1 MFITTPLRRPTR
13 AGICITGSKRP
24 LRRRSSTIRNDSA
37 SWDFLFAGEKW
48 KIVPS
53 PTKQEAP
60 DVDVAARRARSIG
73 AGVCSAAWRSRRH
86 AGTGV
91 PRRGHPRRRR
101 LGRVDP
107 EVVRHR
113 RRAARCV
120 ERARQ
125 PRYGDREDRA
135 LAADQPERPG
145 APCALPQRRRRADA
159 RGAAAHRRRGLPRRG
174 EVAARPPPRRA
185 LREAAREGRRRRAR
199 RVLHLRRRHPQR
211 HLRPRHHPGPRRRPD
226 PRQVPLPLH
235 RLRRRLH
242 RKLAVVVGAPSPRA
256 DWRRAEGAERR
267 AEVDARS
274 GAAAAAA
281 PPRLQQLPQP
291 EARLSLRRH
300 VDDGRALHPQRAAE
314 PPRPRAGAGR
324 AARPAALVREPAS
337 DLSGHDQTVDPRP
350 HHRAGAGGRLRLH
363 RPGAARTPGTRID
376 DRGDQYELVVRR
388 ALHPSADGGRLR
400 HQLRLGGAR
409 QKTHHAPGCDP
420 VRALGWGGHGPAAVH
435 HLLRPLLARLVR
447 RAAAVGHAQ
456 RRLGLRVEAGHGR
469 IRGARRPRHRG
480 RAARAPGAESLSRSS
495 AGRPERQLLPAD
507 HAAPR
512 AVAAGR
518 ALRLLL
524 GPAYPHRLLR
534 SGQHLR
540 RPLQP
545 LQRGQRPR
553 VVGPRR
559 AVLLMVAIL
568 GGGASFIAVFGPVLL
583 YQAPMFFGAVG
594 AGTGG
599 GAALLG
605 YSARTPAQGKK
616 REKGDKSG
624 AVTSALLNFA
634 APIFAVVL
642 LAAISLGTS
651 ELLRLIDFKHTNT
664 PAAERA
670 EARRKVDA
678 QFLATV
684 SKEETHRTY
693 HLKSEIKDVPLQSMA
708 AQRAWFHLSGIQGTD
723 RTELAFIYGL
733 AAGAVF
739 LSLFIGVNR
748 FSMHG
753 LYRNRLIRAYLG
765 ASRYNRD
772 PDRFTGFDENDNLQM
787 YELRPQLLWPN
798 SFTDACDF
806 VDQVSKHAGDVER
819 RIWDA
824 LGDKIQNRIKEV
836 KDKQYPGTL
845 ISAVTQ
851 RVNVLMQTID
861 LATGKPDG
869 NPVKLLDANRKLL
882 EKTFRTLK
890 PLGAARPLHVV
901 NTALNL
907 VSGDN
912 LAWQQRMAES
922 FTVSPLHCGSL
933 YLGYR
938 DAREYGGPDG
948 ISLGTAVT
956 ISGAAASPNMGYHSS
971 VPLAFI
977 LTLLNVRLGAWL
989 GNPGAAGEGS
999 YKKGSPNGNLVPLG
1013 YELTGNTNDRCPWVY
1028 LSDGGHFEN
1037 LALYEMVL
1045 RRCRYIVVSDGGCD
1059 PTFTYEDLGNAIRKI
1074 RIDLGVPIEID
1085 SREMFPRPK
1094 PGEPLRS
1101 GSYIATATIKY
1112 SAVDEGG
1119 RDGLLIYLKPS
1130 VYKEGTLPRDVYNY
1144 AQQSPDFP
1152 HESPGDHFFSESQF
1166 ESDRALG
1173 RHVFDVICRNGKPQ
1187 PSTGDLPAFAK
1198 AMLPIKKQDDVVGSM
1213 EVTTTNGEI
1222 SVAHGVADGVQIRI
1236 RQTNA

>member
-1 MFITTPLRRPTR
+1 MTSLPFDVHEVLEQEYVALHGDLGDMPGPEYRAEDILETGVWVESILKSCGIAGAPLDALNALVNPGTEIAKLEHSPQISRNGQELLALYLKGDVERTPAVRRRITDEAFPGAVKSLRDRRLAALYAKLHAKDDADAR
-13 AGICITGSKRP
+13 AAFCISGGGIRSATFALGIIQGLAGARILDKFHYLSTVSGGGYIGSWLSSWVRRHPEGIQGVQEELNAAPKSKIGPEPRP
-24 LRRRSSTIRNDSA
+24 LRHLRDYSNYLSPKLGFLSADTWTMAALYIRNV
-37 SWDFLFAGEKW
+37 LLNLLVL
-48 KIVPS
+48 VP
-53 PTKQEAP
+53 
-60 DVDVAARRARSIG
+60 VLAALLAL
-73 AGVCSAAWRSRRH
+73 
-86 AGTGV
+86 
-91 PRRGHPRRRR
+91 PRLYENLLQSNQDTIKLST
-101 LGRVDP
+101 LGLITVL
-107 EVVRHR
+107 
-113 RRAARCV
+113 
-120 ERARQ
+120 
-125 PRYGDREDRA
+125 A
-135 LAADQPERPG
+135 LAAGFAYIGLARPVRHG
-145 APCALPQRRRRADA
+145 RESTTAAINTNLWFALLCILPLTVAGFGISFVWVELVKKRITLQDVIPYALWG
-159 RGAAAHRRRGLPRRG
+159 GAAMALLPCVIYYVRYSRASFAERRQSATNSGGAAFAWKLVTEGFAAFVGLATAG
-174 EVAARPPPRRA
+174 GLLVLLA
-185 LREAAREGRRRRAR
+185 LK
-199 RVLHLRRRHPQR
+199 VF
-211 HLRPRHHPGPRRRPD
+211 PD
-226 PRQVPLPLH
+226 PLRAVPNANYYPPITRLLVPLPLAE
-235 RLRRRLH
+235 LYACFSVPLI
-242 RKLAVVVGAPSPRA
+242 LIVFFVQASIFVG
-256 DWRRAEGAERR
+256 
-267 AEVDARS
+267 
-274 GAAAAAA
+274 
-281 PPRLQQLPQP
+281 
-291 EARLSLRRH
+291 LSSLFNEDNDREWW
-300 VDDGRALHPQRAAE
+300 G
-314 PPRPRAGAGR
+314 RAGA
-324 AARPAALVREPAS
+324 L
-337 DLSGHDQTVDPRP
+337 
-350 HHRAGAGGRLRLH
+350 
-363 RPGAARTPGTRID
+363 
-376 DRGDQYELVVRR
+376 
-388 ALHPSADGGRLR
+388 
-400 HQLRLGGAR
+400 
-409 QKTHHAPGCDP
+409 
-420 VRALGWGGHGPAAVH
+420 
-435 HLLRPLLARLVR
+435 
-447 RAAAVGHAQ
+447 
-456 RRLGLRVEAGHGR
+456 
-469 IRGARRPRHRG
+469 
-480 RAARAPGAESLSRSS
+480 
-495 AGRPERQLLPAD
+495 
-507 HAAPR
+507 
-512 AVAAGR
+512 
-518 ALRLLL
+518 
-524 GPAYPHRLLR
+524 
-534 SGQHLR
+534 
-540 RPLQP
+540 
-545 LQRGQRPR
+545 
-553 VVGPRR
+553 
-559 AVLLMVAIL
+559 LLMVAIL

-624 AVTSALLNFA
+624 AVTGALLNFA
-634 APIFAVVL
+634 GPIFAVVL

-664 PAAERA
+664 AAAERA

-723 RTELAFIYGL
+723 RTELAFIFGL

-798 SFTDACDF
+798 SFTDACEF
-806 VDQVSKHAGDVER
+806 VDQVSKPAGDVER

-824 LGDKIQNRIKEV
+824 LGDKIQNRIKDV
-836 KDKQYPGTL
+836 KDKKYPGTL

-882 EKTFRTLK
+882 EKTFKTLK
-890 PLGAARPLHVV
+890 PLGVARPMHVV
-901 NTALNL
+901 NAALNL

-1112 SAVDEGG
+1112 SAVDDGG
-1119 RDGLLIYLKPS
+1119 KDGLLIYLKPS
-1130 VYKEGTLPRDVYNY
+1130 VYKEGSLPRDVYNY

-1152 HESPGDHFFSESQF
+1152 HESTSDQFFSESQF
-1166 ESDRALG
+1166 ESYRALG